1 MDYDEF
7 EDEYIEEALMDG
19 TIVRH
24 RVPRG
29 GPPPRKI
36 TMRELAEWIS
46 GLDFKVNQA
55 MAMAMSAGRVVREPI
70 DPLKITLPVA
80 ETLKEVARESV
91 RQSIQRMASKDL
103 ITEQAERAIQQ
114 SIVKIIEDA
123 VGRHTSTLNRGDAH
137 VLKELKERVAEP
149 LRKTLDDN
157 NVMSN
162 IVDKALKQVEHI
174 FDPHSSWT
182 REVVER
188 TVKEL
193 EEEVHQG
200 IRDGIRERAKA
211 LTERVLSE
219 VIDSAL
225 REEMPALDQL
235 QALLMLGIGNRS

>member
-7 EDEYIEEALMDG
+7 EDEYIEEALTDG

-36 TMRELAEWIS
+36 TLRELAEWIA

-55 MAMAMSAGRVVREPI
+55 LTIAMNSGRVMREPA

-91 RQSIQRMASKDL
+91 RQSIGKMASKDL
-103 ITEQAERAIQQ
+103 IAEHAERTIQQ
-114 SIVKIIEDA
+114 SIVKIIEDSL
-123 VGRHTSTLNRGDAH
+123 GRHGGFNRIDSD
-137 VLKELKERVAEP
+137 VLKQLKERVAEP

-162 IVDKALKQVEHI
+162 IVDKALRQVGHI

-182 REVVER
+182 REVVEM

-193 EEEVHQG
+193 EEEVHRG
-200 IRDGIRERAKA
+200 IRDGVHERAKA